1 VVAVAQA
8 DAGRAVLAWGL
19 LLALGLGCLCLAW
32 RLAGACGRA
41 CVAGVRRL
49 RRALCPRLSR
59 RKRKKLDLAD
69 FARAQPPKDCVAQW
83 RIG

>member
-1 VVAVAQA
+1 MNGVRPIVNRLQLPDNRQFTQRLA
-8 DAGRAVLAWGL
+8 DQFNADERIWERLEPL
-19 LLALGLGCLCLAW
+19 RRLCLA
-32 RLAGACGRA
+32 LH
-41 CVAGVRRL
+41 
-49 RRALCPRLSR
+49 PRMSR